1 MVQGLSW
8 NVWKHQSMTIE
19 KRQHLSWKNAMM
31 LWTVQP
37 VTQANE
43 VVRSTLSLSS
53 SELVGLTLH
62 SLVINFQPCSK

>member
-1 MVQGLSW
+1 
-8 NVWKHQSMTIE
+8 
-19 KRQHLSWKNAMM
+19 MM

>member
-1 MVQGLSW
+1 MCAPNYGNLS
-8 NVWKHQSMTIE
+8 IY
-19 KRQHLSWKNAMM
+19 SWENALI

-62 SLVINFQPCSK
+62 CLAINFQLCSR